1 MFVSTHRLHCIAH
14 YSGGGG
20 GGGNVFDDAHELV
33 RVTPLPFALP
43 RPAGRDYETIRVW
56 DVNTQKEIST
66 ISSLISCRAA
76 AFDGSGRYIA
86 FGKA

>member
-1 MFVSTHRLHCIAH
+1 MLRVSSHSLQFTAH
-14 YSGGGG
+14 DG

-43 RPAGRDYETIRVW
+43 RPAGSEDEIIRVW
-56 DVNTQKEIST
+56 DVNTQKAIST
-66 ISSLISCRAA
+66 LKGHHGQVTEV

-86 FGKA
+86 SGRS